1 MQKFIHFVNR
11 LSILLISLLLAVMCI
26 LVFGNVVL
34 RYFFNSGITWSE
46 EMARFMFVWLI
57 FLGAILGL
65 KDNEHLGVDMLV
77 KKVSPK
83 FKKILYV
90 ICNLLILYSLIL
102 LLNGSWKLTLL
113 SVDSVA
119 PATGLPYSYFYGIG
133 IIASIGMG
141 IVIFRNLYKVIFK
154 KETDHFIMTKDSE
167 EMTETLPKEEG
178 K

>member
-1 MQKFIHFVNR
+1 MQKFIHFANR
-11 LSILLISLLLAVMCI
+11 LSVLLISLLLAVMCI

-77 KKVSPK
+77 KKVSRR

-141 IVIFRNLYKVIFK
+141 IVIFRNLYHVIFK

-167 EMTETLPKEEG
+167 ELTEPLAKEEG